1 MIMGLLQKLLLW
13 TLTIT
18 LLQIR
23 SESVET
29 YQTGEIEDPHRFS
42 GKQQILDL
50 NPGLFFSSRVL
61 FFLEAF
67 VEVVFFFHLLCPP
80 LLVSPHLIFHL
91 EKSQWSPSIRSF
103 PYANGVP
110 KIL

>member
-29 YQTGEIEDPHRFS
+29 YQTGEIEDPHGFS

-61 FFLEAF
+61 FFLETF
-67 VEVVFFFHLLCPP
+67 VEVVFFFSSVVPSPP
-80 LLVSPHLIFHL
+80 CI
-91 EKSQWSPSIRSF
+91 PSSYLPLREITV
-103 PYANGVP
+103 VP
-110 KIL
+110 KY